1 MQSDHCQSTEITMRR
16 PVLKC
21 LAMTSALIGIAAA
34 YPASAQKTC
43 EKADTE
49 QGVVTGTL
57 GLLEGLG
64 PAAFIVTVPGGMCLT
79 GTQKADNIELAL
91 TVQLYSSTSDGFKDL
106 YKLAGEKVYVRGRLT
121 GTRTFQQKAPILME
135 VIEIATR

>member
-1 MQSDHCQSTEITMRR
+1 MEITMRR
-16 PVLKC
+16 P
-21 LAMTSALIGIAAA
+21 ANTWIALTFALVGITAAQ
-34 YPASAQKTC
+34 PALAQKIC

-121 GTRTFQQKAPILME
+121 GTRSFQQKAPILME

>member
-1 MQSDHCQSTEITMRR
+1 MRR
-16 PVLKC
+16 SVNTAPAMAAVLVGL
-21 LAMTSALIGIAAA
+21 LATQ
-34 YPASAQKTC
+34 PAFAQKTC
-43 EKADTE
+43 QTTDTD

-79 GTQKADNIELAL
+79 GSQKGDNVEMAL
-91 TVQLYSSTSDGFKDL
+91 TVQLYSPTADGFQDL

-121 GTRTFQQKAPILME
+121 GTRSFQQKAPIVME